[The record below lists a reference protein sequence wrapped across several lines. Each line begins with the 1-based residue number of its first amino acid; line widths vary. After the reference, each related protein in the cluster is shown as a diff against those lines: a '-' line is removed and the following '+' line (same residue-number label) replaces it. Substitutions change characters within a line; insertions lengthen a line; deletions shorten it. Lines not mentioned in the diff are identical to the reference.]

1 MENGSLQ
8 FIIALIVF
16 IIMFVMQIKKRTPQQ
31 QSNGE
36 GSGKTWG
43 ENFPFPQSFD
53 QDDTSKSEGSRSKA
67 SDQMYQEGILTTTT
81 QLDKESVVFQLSVP
95 TYMPEIQSVIP
106 TQQIEKE
113 LSQQT
118 PFEFDIRQAIISAE
132 ILTPKYINE
141 EY

>member
-16 IIMFVMQIKKRTPQQ
+16 IIMLVMQIKKRTPQQ
-31 QSNGE
+31 SDGE

-53 QDDTSKSEGSRSKA
+53 LDDPSKREGSRSII
-67 SDQMYQEGILTTTT
+67 SDQMYQEGIPTTTT
-81 QLDKESVVFQLSVP
+81 RLDKESVVFQLSVP
-95 TYMPEIQSVIP
+95 TYMPEIESAIP
-106 TQQIEKE
+106 SQQINKE
-113 LSQQT
+113 PSQDT
-118 PFEFDIRQAIISAE
+118 HFEFDIRQAIISAE
-132 ILTPKYINE
+132 IITPKFLKE